1 MGVSIARKLVL
12 SGLTIATE
20 VLTEAIRTHILRLER
35 LSSMIPLDGKCV
47 FVTVLCAE
55 DLCWIPQMRGGV
67 TQVLFPFLQPRNRLA
82 VS

>member
-35 LSSMIPLDGKCV
+35 ISSMIPLGGKCA
-47 FVTVLCAE
+47 FVTALCAE
-55 DLCWIPQMRGGV
+55 DLCWIPQMRGG
-67 TQVLFPFLQPRNRLA
+67 
-82 VS
+82 

>member
-35 LSSMIPLDGKCV
+35 ISSMIPLDGKCV

-55 DLCWIPQMRGGV
+55 DLCWIPQMRGG
-67 TQVLFPFLQPRNRLA
+67 
-82 VS
+82 